1 MTHRSIRKAALIVR
15 TADTELHLESLTEEA
30 GYEGMPDGTPAI
42 SGDELYVFVRQDGW
56 MLFAEK
62 RGGDPVG
69 CGPERR
75 EPEVTDLG
83 NGWWKA
89 SNRSAAGSAAPIELR
104 GDDIDRS
111 LTRFAGHQG

>member
-1 MTHRSIRKAALIVR
+1 MR

-56 MLFAEK
+56 MLFAEQ

-83 NGWWKA
+83 NGWWKV
-89 SNRSAAGSAAPIELR
+89 SNRSAGCP
-104 GDDIDRS
+104 DRRRLYWGLS
-111 LTRFAGHQG
+111 TPPQRLSNSEVTTSTGV